1 MQIKVFKRPLKELQ
15 QLEGEIND
23 WLKANNRSVTIQR
36 DLHVYHNHTTG
47 EDDMMVTVW
56 YGMRNEV

>member
-1 MQIKVFKRPLKELQ
+1 MQIKVFKRPIKELQ
-15 QLEGEIND
+15 QLEAEIND

-36 DLHVYHNHTTG
+36 DWHVYHNHATG
-47 EDDMMVTVW
+47 EDDAVVMVW